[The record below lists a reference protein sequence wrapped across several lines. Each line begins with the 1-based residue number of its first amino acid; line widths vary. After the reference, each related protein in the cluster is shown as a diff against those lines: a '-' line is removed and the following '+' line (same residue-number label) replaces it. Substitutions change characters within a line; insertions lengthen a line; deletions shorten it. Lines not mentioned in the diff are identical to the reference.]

1 MQRFFSDCSYYLS
14 EANVVPIPEAM
25 EPVTD
30 AQTAIEGFLFAF
42 GPSRSG
48 GEYCHYIY
56 CVLLGRHFQQF
67 RAKGD
72 EVPLRS
78 GILDSQ
84 LRLED
89 TGRKVVCGQTLYTIR
104 LYSLADSADSA
115 KEVLLGASSS
125 EGTAAWLDAF
135 KAALALPLP
144 SSASEPTADAGHLFP
159 LIGSL
164 SLPSPLMRGSSSLPD
179 LTAVTEGQA
188 EAKPAATDGR
198 KWGAGAAASPRSI
211 TGRQQSVTTQVTTIG
226 SVPAPA
232 APSSDKS
239 RPQEAEI
246 EEAAA
251 VAVEGAAVSK
261 WRLVRCYNSL
271 RFFEEVNDSPFV
283 HTFYKLPVMKSVGV
297 VKAAPNAVFDLVM
310 SYGEERSQW
319 DPSIEGGEVLETLD
333 GHSDVVAIRLRHDW
347 IWLRMRDLCLSR
359 YWKREE
365 NGAYLIFFQST
376 EHPKYPQRRGAV
388 RALIRSGGYVI
399 TPLKARAGGKPRCLV
414 EHVVEV
420 DVGGWSSWFGIGLS
434 PYPAHVRDTL
444 LGSVAGIREYYAAQR
459 VDSSNTVVQR
469 HLVEGP
475 FLPGGGPGSP
485 LPPPLALALH
495 PEALPLTSF
504 LDTED
509 VEEFFDA
516 RAENLSSDSEPQ
528 TTGDWLGV
536 VVEGSS
542 PVQASPL
549 PDYLTGEW
557 QSPRDAVRVEWGRY
571 QGNVPPGPLLGG
583 RNCWSR
589 PDGNLFHVRSRTFLS
604 DGSRVAGGEPIARL
618 VAVDW
623 FASERRV
630 DNVASRP
637 QSIVQRV
644 GARHGRAGG
653 PFFFLINLQVPG
665 SPHRSLVF
673 YFALE
678 RKIVEGSL
686 LHRFVHGDDSFRNS
700 RITLIPVVPEGSW
713 LVKQAVGSRPVAL
726 GQIMEL
732 RYCSGT
738 NFLEIDANMGSSS
751 VVRGVMGMVIGYINM
766 LVVDMA
772 FLIKGDS
779 EEELPERILGAVRCS
794 HIELTSAAP
803 PAEAEQLP

>member
-1 MQRFFSDCSYYLS
+1 
-14 EANVVPIPEAM
+14 M
-25 EPVTD
+25 EPSLDT
-30 AQTAIEGFLFAF
+30 QTAIEGFLFAF

-48 GEYCHYIY
+48 GEYCHHIY

-104 LYSLADSADSA
+104 LYSLADSA

-125 EGTAAWLDAF
+125 EDTAAWLDAL
-135 KAALALPLP
+135 KAALALPVP
-144 SSASEPTADAGHLFP
+144 SATEPMADTAHLFP
-159 LIGSL
+159 LVGSL
-164 SLPSPLMRGSSSLPD
+164 SLPSPLMRASSSLPD
-179 LTAVTEGQA
+179 LTVVSENPAV
-188 EAKPAATDGR
+188 KAAGTDGQ
-198 KWGAGAAASPRSI
+198 KWTSATAASPRSFG
-211 TGRQQSVTTQVTTIG
+211 GRQQSITQVTTIG
-226 SVPAPA
+226 SVPAIA
-232 APSSDKS
+232 APLNEKS
-239 RPQEAEI
+239 GTQEVEVTKD
-246 EEAAA
+246 EV

-261 WRLVRCYNSL
+261 WRLVRCINSL

-297 VKAAPNAVFDLVM
+297 VRASPNAIFDLVM
-310 SYGEERSQW
+310 SYGEERTQW

-333 GHSDVVAIRLRHDW
+333 GHSDVVAVRLRHDW

-365 NGAYLIFFQST
+365 NGTYLIFFQSA
-376 EHPKYPQRRGAV
+376 EHPKCPQRRGAV
-388 RALIRSGGYVI
+388 RAVIHSGGYVI
-399 TPLKARAGGKPRCLV
+399 TPLKTRAGGKPRSLV

-420 DVGGWSSWFGIGLS
+420 DVRGWSSWFGIGLS

-459 VDSSNTVVQR
+459 INSSNTVVQR
-469 HLVEGP
+469 HILTGP
-475 FLPGGGPGSP
+475 SAPSP
-485 LPPPLALALH
+485 LPPALAH
-495 PEALPLTSF
+495 AEALPLTSF

-528 TTGDWLGV
+528 TSGDWLSV

-542 PVQASPL
+542 PVQLSPL

-557 QSPRDAVRVEWGRY
+557 QSPRDAVKVDWARY
-571 QGNVPPGPLLGG
+571 QGNVPSGPLLGG

-589 PDGNLFHVRSRTFLS
+589 PDGNLFRVRGRTFPT
-604 DGSRVAGGEPIARL
+604 DGSLVPGGEPIGRL

-623 FASERRV
+623 FASDGRV
-630 DNVASRP
+630 DNIASRP
-637 QSIVQRV
+637 RNIVQRV
-644 GARHGRAGG
+644 GARHGRSGR

-673 YFALE
+673 YFAIE
-678 RKIVEGSL
+678 RKIVDGSL
-686 LHRFVHGDDSFRNS
+686 LHRFIHGDDSFRNS

-713 LVKQAVGSRPVAL
+713 LVKQAVGSRPVPL

-732 RYCSGT
+732 HYCSGS

-766 LVVDMA
+766 LVVDMG

-779 EEELPERILGAVRCS
+779 EEELPERLLGAVRCS
-794 HIELTSAAP
+794 HIELNGALP
-803 PAEAEQLP
+803 PAVAE